1 MKQNYG
7 TFVMVATFVLGCGAF
22 MSLFAAPIDPY
33 LKLFF
38 GATLLLAAVTL
49 DAMWLEAQSNAGLL
63 VRKIIVGF
71 QTMESRSHDADAR
84 SVVDAFT
91 ADNESMRLDDIA
103 GGQGSAYV
111 LVTLGKYA
119 LWVGGG
125 WLLATFMLPRL
136 TG

>member
-7 TFVMVATFVLGCGAF
+7 TFVVVVSTILGCGAF

-38 GATLLLAAVTL
+38 GATILLASLTL
-49 DAMWLEAQSNAGLL
+49 DAMWLEANNNAGLL

-71 QTMESRSHDADAR
+71 QALESRKNE
-84 SVVDAFT
+84 VDAPSIAQAF
-91 ADNESMRLDDIA
+91 ASDNDSIRLDDIA
-103 GGQGSAYV
+103 GGHGNIFV

-125 WLLATFMLPRL
+125 WLLATFVLPRL